1 MMTWI
6 TLAVRNLFRNG
17 RRSFFTILA
26 ISLGFAAVNALG
38 GFTAYIFTSLKNAD
52 IYNQANG
59 HLSIFKQGFLQEGK
73 LNPTEYLLDEKDVA
87 AIRAVLKG
95 HPEVIVTS
103 PQLRI
108 SGLLSNGQVSTIF
121 LATGRVPS
129 EVRTINSY
137 ARGEMAKIKLFTG
150 KQLEDDHLF
159 GVGLSRGLAEQLKF
173 ELGTTAVAMAPTVSG
188 QINALDAQVL
198 QVFDSPVEALDD
210 KLMLVPIKFA
220 QNLYDTTGIDRLIV
234 LLKDDEKTVLMR
246 NQLAKEL
253 AAQGLKLDIKTWN
266 ELSPFYT
273 KVKKMFDIIFMVTFL
288 IVFTIVVMSVI
299 NTVGMA
305 IMERTREIGTLRALG
320 LKRRGVIGLF
330 AIESM
335 LLGFFGSLLGMIL
348 TLGVWWGIKVLEPT
362 WVPPQITS
370 RIPLEIYL
378 VPYYMLYSS
387 LLLVV
392 LSLIAACLPAR
403 KAARMEIVGALGHV

>member
-38 GFTAYIFTSLKNAD
+38 GFTDYIFTNLKNAY

-73 LNPTEYLLDEKDVA
+73 LNPTEYLLDEKDVSVV
-87 AIRAVLKG
+87 RSVLHG
-95 HPEVIVTS
+95 HPEVVIAS
-103 PQLRI
+103 PQLHI
-108 SGLLSNGQVSTIF
+108 SGLLSNGKVSTIF
-121 LATGRVPS
+121 VAAGRVPS
-129 EVRTINSY
+129 DVRTINSY
-137 ARGEMAKIKLFTG
+137 ARGGMSKIKLFDG
-150 KQLEDDHLF
+150 KPLEDDLVY
-159 GVGLSRGLAEQLKF
+159 GVALSKGLAEQLKF
-173 ELGTTAVAMAPTVSG
+173 DLGSTAVAMAPTVTG

-198 QVFDSPVEALDD
+198 QMFNSPNEALED

-234 LLKDDEKTVLMR
+234 LLQNDAQTESMR
-246 NQLAKEL
+246 TLLAQEL
-253 AAQGLKLDIKTWN
+253 AAHGLKLDIKTWN

-273 KVKKMFDIIFMVTFL
+273 KVKQMFDVIFMFTFL

-335 LLGFFGSLLGMIL
+335 LLGFFGSLLGMII
-348 TLGVWWGIKVLEPT
+348 TLSVWWGIKIMEPT
-362 WVPPQITS
+362 WIPPQITS

-378 VPYYMLYSS
+378 VPNYMLYSV
-387 LLLVV
+387 LLLVL

-403 KAARMEIVGALGHV
+403 KAGRMEIVSALGHV

>member
-6 TLAVRNLFRNG
+6 KLAIRNLFRNG

-38 GFTAYIFTSLKNAD
+38 GFTAYIFTNLKNAY

-59 HLSIFKQGFLQEGK
+59 HLCIFKQGFLHEGK
-73 LNPTEYLLDEKDVA
+73 LNPTQYLLDEADVSV
-87 AIRAVLKG
+87 IRAVLHG
-95 HPEVIVTS
+95 HPEVVVAS
-103 PQLRI
+103 PQLHI

-121 LATGRVPS
+121 IAAGRVPS
-129 EVRTINSY
+129 EVRTINS
-137 ARGEMAKIKLFTG
+137 AAMGGMAKIKLFTG
-150 KQLEDDHLF
+150 KQLEDNLAF
-159 GVGLSRGLAEQLKF
+159 GVGLSKGLAEQLKF
-173 ELGTTAVAMAPTVSG
+173 ELGATAVAMAPTVSG
-188 QINALDAQVL
+188 QINALDAEVL
-198 QVFDSPVEALDD
+198 QVFDSPVEALED
-210 KLMLVPIKFA
+210 KLMLVPLKFA
-220 QNLYDTTGIDRLIV
+220 QSLYDTTGIDRLIV
-234 LLKDDEKTVLMR
+234 LVQNDAQTEPMR
-246 NQLAKEL
+246 ALLAQEL
-253 AAQGLKLDIKTWN
+253 AEHGLKLDIKTWN

-273 KVKKMFDIIFMVTFL
+273 KVKQMFDVIFMFTFL

-320 LKRRGVIGLF
+320 LKRRGIIGLF

-335 LLGFFGSLLGMIL
+335 LLGFFGSLLGVML
-348 TLGVWWGIKVLEPT
+348 TLSVWWGIKVMEPT
-362 WVPPQITS
+362 WIPPQITS

-378 VPYYMLYSS
+378 VPYYMLYST
-387 LLLVV
+387 LLLVA

-403 KAARMEIVGALGHV
+403 KAARMEIVSALGHV